1 MAGLQPQ
8 GDLLKM
14 THRENWKVQHERLH
28 VKHRGHEAMHAEMV
42 LILIATLVVA
52 QIVLVQW
59 KQRHNRSY
67 NLVTLLQMWV
77 VPLYFTIKLYWW
89 RFLSMW
95 GMFSVIT
102 SYVVFRATRKPLS
115 CRTPRMVYKWFLLIY
130 KLSYAVGVIGYLVI
144 MFTMFGFNV
153 FFRIKAEDSMDVGV
167 IMLFYGLYYGVMGRD
182 FAEICSDYMASTIGY
197 YNLGGMPSRSLTDD
211 ICAVCGQKILVDVDE
226 EGIIEDTYQ
235 LSCNHIY
242 LLIAFLPEVKEL
254 WMSSVQPPPCFP
266 CASCYSVCFFS
277 VLPSA
282 RCTHTALPRE
292 KHASQLCSFSRS
304 GSLVHVHTHRK

>member
-1 MAGLQPQ
+1 MADLQPQ
-8 GDLLKM
+8 DDLLKM
-14 THRENWKVQHERLH
+14 SNRESWKMQHERLH

-59 KQRHNRSY
+59 KQRHGRSY
-67 NLVTLLQMWV
+67 NMVTLLQMWV

-89 RFLSMW
+89 RFLSTW

-102 SYVVFRATRKPLS
+102 SYVIFRATRKPLS

-130 KLSYAVGVIGYLVI
+130 KLSYAVGVIGYLAI

-182 FAEICSDYMASTIGY
+182 FAEICSDYMASTIGPSNY
-197 YNLGGMPSRSLTDD
+197 SGGG
-211 ICAVCGQKILVDVDE
+211 AGQIPHQP
-226 EGIIEDTYQ
+226 TAT
-235 LSCNHIY
+235 SCLY
-242 LLIAFLPEVKEL
+242 
-254 WMSSVQPPPCFP
+254 
-266 CASCYSVCFFS
+266 
-277 VLPSA
+277 
-282 RCTHTALPRE
+282 
-292 KHASQLCSFSRS
+292 
-304 GSLVHVHTHRK
+304 

>member
-1 MAGLQPQ
+1 MAGVHPQ
-8 GDLLKM
+8 DDLLKM

-59 KQRHNRSY
+59 KQRHHRSY
-67 NLVTLLQMWV
+67 NLVTLVQMWV

-102 SYVVFRATRKPLS
+102 SYVIFRATRKPLS
-115 CRTPRMVYKWFLLIY
+115 CRTP
-130 KLSYAVGVIGYLVI
+130 
-144 MFTMFGFNV
+144 
-153 FFRIKAEDSMDVGV
+153 RIKAEDSMDVGV

-197 YNLGGMPSRSLTDD
+197 YNKGGMPSRSLTND
-211 ICAVCGQKILVDVDE
+211 ICAVCGQRILVDVEDE
-226 EGIIEDTYQ
+226 GFIEDTYQ
-235 LSCNHIY
+235 LSCGHIFHEFCIRGWCIVGKKQTCPY
-242 LLIAFLPEVKEL
+242 
-254 WMSSVQPPPCFP
+254 CN
-266 CASCYSVCFFS
+266 
-277 VLPSA
+277 
-282 RCTHTALPRE
+282 E
-292 KHASQLCSFSRS
+292 KVDLKRMMNNPYPFIVPVWEAE
-304 GSLVHVHTHRK
+304 

>member
-1 MAGLQPQ
+1 M
-8 GDLLKM
+8 
-14 THRENWKVQHERLH
+14 QHERLH

-59 KQRHNRSY
+59 KQRHCRSY
-67 NLVTLLQMWV
+67 NMVTLLQMWV

-89 RFLSMW
+89 RFLSTW

-102 SYVVFRATRKPLS
+102 SYVIFRATRKPLS

-130 KLSYAVGVIGYLVI
+130 KLSYAVGVIGYLAI

-182 FAEICSDYMASTIGY
+182 FAEICSDYMASTIG
-197 YNLGGMPSRSLTDD
+197 R
-211 ICAVCGQKILVDVDE
+211 IFVDVDE

-235 LSCNHIY
+235 LSCNHILSLTMINRFHEFCIRGWCIVGKKQTCPY
-242 LLIAFLPEVKEL
+242 
-254 WMSSVQPPPCFP
+254 CN
-266 CASCYSVCFFS
+266 
-277 VLPSA
+277 
-282 RCTHTALPRE
+282 E
-292 KHASQLCSFSRS
+292 KVDLKRMMNNPYP
-304 GSLVHVHTHRK
+304 

>member
-1 MAGLQPQ
+1 MAGVHPQ
-8 GDLLKM
+8 DDLLKM

-59 KQRHNRSY
+59 KQRHHRSY
-67 NLVTLLQMWV
+67 NLVTLVQMWV

-102 SYVVFRATRKPLS
+102 SYVIFRATRKPLS

-130 KLSYAVGVIGYLVI
+130 KLSYAVGVLGYLAI

-197 YNLGGMPSRSLTDD
+197 YNKGGMPSRSLTND
-211 ICAVCGQKILVDVDE
+211 ICAVCGQRILVDVEDE
-226 EGIIEDTYQ
+226 GFIEDTYQ
-235 LSCNHIY
+235 LSCGHLFHEFCIRGWCIVGKKQTCPYCNEKVDMKRMMNNPWEKTHVLYGQLLDWLRY
-242 LLIAFLPEVKEL
+242 LVA
-254 WMSSVQPPPCFP
+254 WQPIIIGI
-266 CASCYSVCFFS
+266 VHGINFS
-277 VLPSA
+277 LG
-282 RCTHTALPRE
+282 LE
-292 KHASQLCSFSRS
+292 
-304 GSLVHVHTHRK
+304 